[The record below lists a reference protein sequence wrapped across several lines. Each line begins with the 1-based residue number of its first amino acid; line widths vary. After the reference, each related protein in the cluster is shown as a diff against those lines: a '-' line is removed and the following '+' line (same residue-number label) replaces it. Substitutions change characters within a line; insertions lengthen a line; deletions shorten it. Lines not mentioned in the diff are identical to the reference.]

1 MELFPFLH
9 HERDTPVLPP
19 PHPGYTWSWS
29 FVPLSR
35 SPMDRGKSEIVLRR
49 VTRLVKR
56 EITNTCY
63 KCRKYHLGLCYDT
76 MKTCTLKDQ
85 QSCAVE
91 NLYFLTRKGRSMYYY
106 SKLSCITNCEDINFL
121 SFEKRTELIC
131 CKHSN
136 YCNLPE
142 GV

>member
-1 MELFPFLH
+1 MQ
-9 HERDTPVLPP
+9 RID
-19 PHPGYTWSWS
+19 YNWA
-29 FVPLSR
+29 R
-35 SPMDRGKSEIVLRR
+35 IKADRQRKENCLGP
-49 VTRLVKR
+49 